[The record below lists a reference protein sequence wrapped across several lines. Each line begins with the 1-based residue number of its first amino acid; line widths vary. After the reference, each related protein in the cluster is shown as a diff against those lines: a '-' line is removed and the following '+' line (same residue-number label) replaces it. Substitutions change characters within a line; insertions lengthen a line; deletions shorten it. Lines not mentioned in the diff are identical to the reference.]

1 MSDKTDTIKK
11 PGKCYRGGACRFV
24 WNTILAEIQEE
35 YKKAVESGGKKPSV
49 SFFSL
54 GRRFTGLRQ
63 TVDWLPEYS
72 FAVVRYTLK
81 NQADAWQGLFRSG
94 HGFPKFKSKYK
105 AIPSFTIPNS
115 VKIRD
120 RELYVPKVGWVT
132 LRRRGGNPYPTGI
145 PKQVIVKRE
154 GGRWTASVLYEIDEP
169 EYISNG
175 VVAGVDA
182 NTYNVAV
189 TLSTGKQE
197 LLPVPSSKDEAF
209 RRKEARKKR
218 YPRKLARQQKGSNR
232 SRGTKRKIAKQKRS
246 QRNVRIN
253 ACHQNSRILANK
265 AKTFVREDLKVA
277 NMVRSAKGTVES
289 PGKNVKAKSGLN
301 RVMLNSSTGRLFQYC
316 EYANIKQINAAY
328 TSQTCSN
335 CGCMDKRNRVS
346 QSKFLCISCGYTD
359 HADLNASANIL
370 ALGIGAAGRGGAFAL
385 ATPMSRQIDTG
396 GV

>member
-1 MSDKTDTIKK
+1 MPVGSCGNAILAKVQADYKEAVE
-11 PGKCYRGGACRFV
+11 RGG
-24 WNTILAEIQEE
+24 Q
-35 YKKAVESGGKKPSV
+35 KPSV

-54 GRRFTGLRQ
+54 GKRFTGLRQ

-72 FAVVRYTLK
+72 FKIVRYPLK
-81 NQADAWQGLFRSG
+81 DQADAWQGLFRRG

-105 AIPSFTIPNS
+105 TTPSFTIPES
-115 VKIRD
+115 VKIEDGR
-120 RELYVPKVGWVT
+120 LYIPKVGWVT
-132 LRRRGGNPYPTGI
+132 LRRRGGTPCPDGV
-145 PKQVIVKRE
+145 PKKVTVKKE
-154 GGRWTASVLYEIDEP
+154 LGRWTASILYEVDEP
-169 EYISNG
+169 EYTTNG
-175 VVAGVDA
+175 VTAGIDA

-189 TLSTGKQE
+189 TLSTGKRE
-197 LLPVPSSKDEAF
+197 LLHVPSEKDEAII
-209 RRKEARKKR
+209 RREIRIRR
-218 YPRKLARQQKGSNR
+218 YQRKLARQQKGSNR
-232 SRGTKRKIAKQKRS
+232 SRVTKRKIAKQKRS

-265 AKTFVREDLKVA
+265 AETFVREDLKVA
-277 NMVRSAKGTVES
+277 NMVRSAKGTIES

-316 EYANIKQINAAY
+316 EYKFTNIKKINAAY

-335 CGCMDKRNRVS
+335 CGCIDKRNRVS
-346 QSKFLCISCGYTD
+346 QSKFLCISCGYVD